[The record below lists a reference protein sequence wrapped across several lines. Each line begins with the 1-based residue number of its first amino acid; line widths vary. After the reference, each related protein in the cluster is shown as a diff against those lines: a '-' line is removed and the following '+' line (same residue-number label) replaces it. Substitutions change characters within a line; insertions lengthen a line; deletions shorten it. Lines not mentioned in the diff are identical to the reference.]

1 MERVYVFN
9 LKLKEV
15 LERKGISQKELSRM
29 TGIREGTISE
39 LVNDSRSV
47 YNKKHL
53 ITIMQ
58 ALNIVDLNDI
68 LELRV
73 IDK

>member
-1 MERVYVFN
+1 MEKVYVFN
-9 LKLKEV
+9 MKLKEV

-39 LVNDSRSV
+39 LANNSRTV
-47 YNKKHL
+47 YNKNHL
-53 ITIMQ
+53 IKIMK
-58 ALNIVDLNDI
+58 ALNIVELSDL